1 MDNAPIKCAAI
12 PQSHNPTHRNT
23 CVSDPHSNHIT
34 HGVVVRGLFRHGLC
48 MQHATLNK
56 ELLKMLDF
64 HSRGAEQFLG
74 EQRGGD

>member
-1 MDNAPIKCAAI
+1 
-12 PQSHNPTHRNT
+12 
-23 CVSDPHSNHIT
+23 
-34 HGVVVRGLFRHGLC
+34 